1 MRTFE
6 QTLEFLYNR
15 LPMFTKIGQAAYKA
29 DLNNILALCN
39 ALDNPQDN
47 FKSIHIAGT
56 NGKGSTSHMLAAIL
70 QEAGYKV
77 GLYTSPHI
85 KHFGERIRI
94 NGEMIDERFVIEF
107 TEKNVSLFDSI
118 EPSFFEVTVAMA
130 FKYFEEQQIDYAII
144 ETGLGGLLDSTN
156 IISPILSVITNIGL
170 DHQNILGNTIEE
182 IAVQKA
188 GIIKPNTPVVIG
200 ENTPITKP
208 IFESAAK
215 EKNAPISF
223 AEQHYKVI
231 KNTTEFNKQQLVIE
245 SNNNTLEITTD
256 LQGSYQLKN
265 ICTVLQATTIFK
277 QIGIEASWNQI
288 CNGLANVKKLTGLR
302 GRWEVLQTQPII
314 IADVGHNEDGIKQI
328 LNQLNNQYPNAHY
341 HFIMGFVKD
350 KDVSKVLSL
359 LPKNATYYFTQA
371 QIPRALNVQ
380 ELNNL
385 AQEKGLFGEIYEN
398 VNEALAAAKA
408 NAKTEDV
415 VIICGSFFII
425 AELDIF

>member
-6 QTLEFLYNR
+6 QTLDFLYNR

-29 DLNNILALCN
+29 NLNNIIALCN
-39 ALDNPQDN
+39 ALGNPQDN

-94 NGEMIDERFVIEF
+94 NCQMIDERFVIEF
-107 TEKNVSLFDSI
+107 TEKNVALFDSI

-130 FKYFEEQQIDYAII
+130 FKYFEEQQVDYAVI

-156 IISPILSVITNIGL
+156 IISPILSIITNIGL

-182 IAVQKA
+182 IAAQKA
-188 GIIKPNTPVVIG
+188 GIIKQNTPVVIG
-200 ENTPITKP
+200 EYTAITKP
-208 IFESAAK
+208 IFESVAK

-231 KNTTEFNKQQLVIE
+231 KNTTEFNKQELAIE
-245 SNNNTLEITTD
+245 SNNNTFDITTD

-302 GRWEVLQTQPII
+302 GRWDVLQTQPTI

-350 KDVSKVLSL
+350 KDINKVLSL

-385 AQEKGLFGEIYEN
+385 AQEKELLGEKYNN
-398 VNEALAAAKA
+398 VNLALEAAKA
-408 NAKTEDV
+408 NAKAEDV

-425 AELDIF
+425 AELEIF

>member
-6 QTLEFLYNR
+6 QTLEFLYSR
-15 LPMFTKIGQAAYKA
+15 LPMFTKIGQAAYKGN
-29 DLNNILALCN
+29 LNNITALCE
-39 ALDNPQDN
+39 AIGNPQN
-47 FKSIHIAGT
+47 KFKSIHIAGT

-70 QEAGYKV
+70 QQAGYKV

-94 NGEMIDERFVIEF
+94 NGLMIEERFVIEF
-107 TEKNVSLFDSI
+107 TDKNVALFDSI

-130 FKYFEEQQIDYAII
+130 FKYFEEQQVDYAVI

-156 IISPILSVITNIGL
+156 ITTPILSVITNIGL

-182 IAVQKA
+182 IAAQKA
-188 GIIKPNTPVVIG
+188 GIIKQNTPVVIG
-200 ENTPITKP
+200 EYTPTTKP
-208 IFESAAK
+208 IFESVAK
-215 EKNAPISF
+215 EKSAPISF
-223 AEQHYKVI
+223 AEHNYRVI
-231 KNTTEFNKQQLVIE
+231 KNTTAFNKQQLVIE
-245 SNNNTLEITTD
+245 NNNNTFDVTTD

-288 CNGLANVKKLTGLR
+288 CYGLANVKKLTGLR
-302 GRWEVLQTQPII
+302 GRWDVLQTQPII

-341 HFIMGFVKD
+341 HFVMGFVKD

-385 AQEKGLFGEIYEN
+385 AQEKGLLGERHDN
-398 VNEALAAAKA
+398 VNQALAAAKA
-408 NAKTEDV
+408 NAKAEDV

-425 AELDIF
+425 AELEIF

>member
-6 QTLEFLYNR
+6 QTLEFLYSR
-15 LPMFTKIGQAAYKA
+15 LPMFTKIGQAAYKGN
-29 DLNNILALCN
+29 LNNITALCE
-39 ALDNPQDN
+39 AIGNPQN
-47 FKSIHIAGT
+47 KFKSIHIAGT

-70 QEAGYKV
+70 QQAGYKV

-94 NGEMIDERFVIEF
+94 NGQMIDERFVIEF
-107 TEKNVSLFDSI
+107 TEKNVALFDSI

-130 FKYFEEQQIDYAII
+130 FKYFEEQQVDYAVI

-182 IAVQKA
+182 IAAQKA
-188 GIIKPNTPVVIG
+188 GIIKQHTPVVIG
-200 ENTPITKP
+200 EYTAITKP
-208 IFESAAK
+208 IFENVVK

-223 AEQHYKVI
+223 AEHHYKVI
-231 KNTTEFNKQQLVIE
+231 KNTTEFSKQQLVIE
-245 SNNNTLEITTD
+245 SNNNTFDITTD
-256 LQGSYQLKN
+256 LQGRYQLKN

-302 GRWEVLQTQPII
+302 GRWEVLQTQPTI

-328 LNQLNNQYPNAHY
+328 LNQLHKQYPNAHY
-341 HFIMGFVKD
+341 HFVMGFVKD
-350 KDVSKVLSL
+350 KDVSKVLTL

-385 AQEKGLFGEIYEN
+385 AQEKGLLGEMHEN
-398 VNEALAAAKA
+398 VNRALAAAKA
-408 NAKTEDV
+408 NAKAEDV
-415 VIICGSFFII
+415 VVICGSFFII
-425 AELDIF
+425 AELDTF